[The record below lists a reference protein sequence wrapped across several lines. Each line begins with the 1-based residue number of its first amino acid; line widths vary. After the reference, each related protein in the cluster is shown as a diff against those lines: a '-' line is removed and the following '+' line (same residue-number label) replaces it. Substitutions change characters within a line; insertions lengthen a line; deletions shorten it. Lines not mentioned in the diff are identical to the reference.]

1 VSQVLKVGRFR
12 KRGGCRWCAGS
23 PGLLFLLLW
32 RGRRHGWRSCLC
44 CLLAI
49 VAGLLGLGT
58 LVWLYLRWRERP
70 HGRSDGRTDG
80 PVTAGTPG
88 RPATGEKQTIPG
100 TIYRRPDPM
109 IYDQYYLMSQGLAV
123 TWDNPD
129 IHLERPLGTP
139 VSSHDLLPDTR
150 YHVIARIW
158 NLSVKA
164 PAVHMPVEVSYLSF
178 GIGTTKTTFA
188 QTQVDLP
195 VKGSAGLPARAEVE
209 WRTPPDPGHYCL
221 QVELLWPKVEDEN
234 PDNNLGQHNT
244 VVQALHS
251 PARFEFP
258 VRNDDLSR
266 RRDIRLVADMYR
278 IPPLR
283 SCDERGEREGAAA
296 RHERARFPVPEGW
309 RVEMEPSSLR
319 LAPDQEEQVSVTV
332 TAPDGF
338 AGRRAVNVNAFDGE
352 RLVGGVTL
360 YVDG

>member
-1 VSQVLKVGRFR
+1 MSRLLKVWRFGTS
-12 KRGGCRWCAGS
+12 GGCHWCAGGR
-23 PGLLFLLLW
+23 GLLVLLLW
-32 RGRRHGWRSCLC
+32 RGRRHGWRRRCLC
-44 CLLAI
+44 GLFAA
-49 VAGLLGLGT
+49 VTGLLGLGA
-58 LVWLYLRWRERP
+58 LVWLYLRYRERP
-70 HGRSDGRTDG
+70 GRRTDG
-80 PVTAGTPG
+80 PLTAGTPG

-109 IYDQYYLMSQGLAV
+109 IYDQYYLMSQGFAV

-139 VSSHDLLPDTR
+139 VPSHDLMPNTE

-164 PAVHMPVEVSYLSF
+164 PAVHLPVEVSYLSF
-178 GIGTTKTTFA
+178 GIGTKKTAFA
-188 QTQVDLP
+188 QTQVNLP
-195 VKGSAGLPARAEVE
+195 VKGSANLPARAEVT
-209 WRTPPDPGHYCL
+209 WTTPPDPGHYCL
-221 QVELLWPKVEDEN
+221 QVELLWPKAEDEN

-244 VVQALHS
+244 VVKALHS
-251 PARFEFP
+251 PATFQFP

-266 RRDIRLVADMYR
+266 RRHIRLVADAYR

-283 SCDERGEREGAAA
+283 SCEERREGERGAA
-296 RHERARFPVPEGW
+296 RHDPAHFPVREGW
-309 RVEMEPSSLR
+309 RVEIVPSSLR

-338 AGRRAVNVNAFDGE
+338 AGREAVNVNAFDGV
-352 RLVGGVTL
+352 RLLGGVTL